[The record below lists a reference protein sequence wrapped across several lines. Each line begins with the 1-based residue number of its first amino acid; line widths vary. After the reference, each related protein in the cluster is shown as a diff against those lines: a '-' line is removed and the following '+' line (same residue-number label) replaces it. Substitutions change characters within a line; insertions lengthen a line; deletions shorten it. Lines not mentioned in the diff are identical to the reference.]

1 MKSADPQIPPAD
13 LGNEE
18 IHKTVV
24 TNPYWEKTM
33 LLILMVTEMMM
44 LMMAMTM
51 SMEIMMLDG
60 PICEKVL
67 QILDMTIPK
76 PGF

>member
-1 MKSADPQIPPAD
+1 
-13 LGNEE
+13 
-18 IHKTVV
+18 
-24 TNPYWEKTM
+24 M

-51 SMEIMMLDG
+51 SMEIGMPDG
-60 PICEKVL
+60 PICENVL

-76 PGF
+76 PEF